1 VLTYWQAVRFR
12 CSPLKGYIWRVQF
25 SEGIPAP
32 TGGRNGWAVPL
43 VGGFL
48 IATASFVLVFVVCAY
63 LIPLFLRLAESRWAP
78 LLPAFS
84 ILFIL
89 VGGLRSYRKRKKT
102 AHRLN

>member
-12 CSPLKGYIWRVQF
+12 GSPLKGFIWRVQF

-48 IATASFVLVFVVCAY
+48 IATASFVLSVCR
-63 LIPLFLRLAESRWAP
+63 LRLSDPVVSTSR
-78 LLPAFS
+78 
-84 ILFIL
+84 
-89 VGGLRSYRKRKKT
+89 
-102 AHRLN
+102 